1 VDEDARCEDPPTYAP
16 APDEGEAPHETESGG
31 PEWARTYTAGELQ
44 RRAEI
49 DSFDVRGVEES
60 MHGNSWNEYSRTA
73 GLGARA
79 TTLRTTG

>member
-1 VDEDARCEDPPTYAP
+1 MDEDARCKDPPTYAP
-16 APDEGEAPHETESGG
+16 APDHEEAPRETEGG
-31 PEWARTYTAGELQ
+31 GSEWARTYTAGEVR

-60 MHGNSWNEYSRTA
+60 MNGNSWREYSRTA
-73 GLGARA
+73 GLGTHA